1 MCIWSVEKGL
11 NIFGQRESMKLL
23 SKRKE
28 PGYVRIPA
36 QRCGPFKGSRHEF
49 QVKSVSVVVCLS
61 LVVFS
66 CGQEGKSW

>member
-1 MCIWSVEKGL
+1 
-11 NIFGQRESMKLL
+11 MKLL

-36 QRCGPFKGSRHEF
+36 RRCGPFKGSRHEF
-49 QVKSVSVVVCLS
+49 KVKSVSVVVCLS

>member
-1 MCIWSVEKGL
+1 
-11 NIFGQRESMKLL
+11 MKLL